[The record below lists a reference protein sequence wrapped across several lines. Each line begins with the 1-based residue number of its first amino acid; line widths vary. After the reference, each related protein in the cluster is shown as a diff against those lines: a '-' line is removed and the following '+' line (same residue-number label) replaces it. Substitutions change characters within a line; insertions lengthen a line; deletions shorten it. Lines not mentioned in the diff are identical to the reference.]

1 MIGVITADNET
12 TTGLCVACGIP
23 LDSQHFDDSS
33 VRKAPDIGEEV
44 LLARFDLPAQYCG
57 VLQYF
62 AQYTDLFASDAS
74 QVATPNLEWRILVNN
89 HALSPY
95 INLRRIVNP
104 WGYGS
109 FPVNIRVQEDSTLEF
124 VVRGVT
130 ADESQNASAPRL
142 TKIEPVRGKRRVAGD
157 KSRIARESSLTK
169 IALVGGRIVG
179 RFWYNASYGDV
190 LGRDY

>member
-1 MIGVITADNET
+1 MIGVITPDRET
-12 TTGLCVACGIP
+12 TAGLCAACGIP
-23 LDSQHFDDSS
+23 QDSQHFDDSS
-33 VRKAPDIGEEV
+33 VKKAPDVGVEV
-44 LLARFDLPAQYCG
+44 VLARFDLPAQYCG

-62 AQYTDLFASDAS
+62 AQYTDLFARDAA

-89 HALSPY
+89 HALFPY
-95 INLRRIVNP
+95 INLRHIVNP

-109 FPVNIRVQEDSTLEF
+109 FPVNIRLDEDSTIEM

-130 ADESQNASAPRL
+130 DDELRRSTPRL
-142 TKIEPVRGKRRVAGD
+142 REARIAGKRSPTAI
-157 KSRIARESSLTK
+157 K
-169 IALVGGRIVG
+169 LVGGRIVG